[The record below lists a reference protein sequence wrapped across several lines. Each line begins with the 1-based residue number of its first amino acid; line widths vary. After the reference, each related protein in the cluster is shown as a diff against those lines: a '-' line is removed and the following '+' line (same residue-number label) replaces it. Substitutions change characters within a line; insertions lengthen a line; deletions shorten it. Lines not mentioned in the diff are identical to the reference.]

1 MVKFFYLAEPVYI
14 MVFRKR
20 TRADL
25 ARETFLEHIH
35 PIERTE
41 HIPIEKAASRILA
54 QDIVSEIDIPD
65 HRRSAMDGYAVRAD
79 DTTGASEA
87 SPVLLREGV
96 DCVRVHTGSPVPDG
110 MDAVMMIEDTLP
122 AGGTGGG
129 EDVEGAGDVED
140 GGVVEIR
147 AAVHPNKNVSLVG
160 EDVSRG
166 DTVFLAGHQIRGCDV
181 AMLAMLGIS
190 DAWVFARPH
199 VAIIPTGSE
208 LAPRSGK
215 IEDGKIR
222 ETNGLM
228 VGMYVEKWG
237 GIPDHR
243 GIVIDDPDLIR
254 NEILA
259 SVDAG
264 VDMVILCGGTSVG
277 ARDYVPGV
285 IESAGDLLVH
295 GVALSP
301 GKPAA
306 LGVIKHTRSVPAL
319 SLPGYPVACLI
330 ALIEFGRPAVMKLG
344 RVPAKPDPILRA
356 RLASK
361 IASKIGYLTY
371 TRVLVDGDVTRPVM
385 TSGAGILSSVTQ
397 SNGFVIIKEEL
408 EGLDCGDE
416 VDVILIE

>member
-1 MVKFFYLAEPVYI
+1 MVKFFYLAEPVYT
-14 MVFRKR
+14 MVFKKR

-25 ARETFLEHIH
+25 AKETFLEHVS

-41 HIPIEKAASRILA
+41 RIPIEKAASRILA
-54 QDIVSEIDIPD
+54 QDIISEINIPD
-65 HRRSAMDGYAVRAD
+65 HRRSAMDGYAVHAD

-87 SPVLLREGV
+87 NPALLRAGV
-96 DCVRVHTGSPVPDG
+96 DCIRVHTGSPVPDG
-110 MDAVMMIEDTLP
+110 MDAVMMIEDTLL
-122 AGGTGGG
+122 AG
-129 EDVEGAGDVED
+129 EDGDD
-140 GGVVEIR
+140 SGVVEIR
-147 AAVHPNKNVSLVG
+147 AAIHPNKNVSLVG

-166 DTVFLAGHQIRGCDV
+166 DTVFLTGHYIRGCDV
-181 AMLAMLGIS
+181 AMLAMLGITEIR
-190 DAWVFARPH
+190 VFARPR

-208 LAPRSGK
+208 LAPRGGK
-215 IEDGKIR
+215 IEEGKIR

-228 VGMYVEKWG
+228 VSMYVEKWG

-254 NEILA
+254 NEVLA
-259 SVDAG
+259 SIDAG
-264 VDMVILCGGTSVG
+264 ADMVILCGGTSVG

-306 LGVIKHTRSVPAL
+306 LGVIKHTHSVPAL

-330 ALIEFGRPAVMKLG
+330 ALIEFGRPAILKLE
-344 RVPAKPDPILRA
+344 RMPTKPDRILRA
-356 RLASK
+356 RLTSK

-371 TRVLVDGDVTRPVM
+371 TRVLVEGNMARPVM

-397 SNGFVIIKEEL
+397 SDGFVIIKEEL
-408 EGLDCGDE
+408 EGLDCNDE
-416 VDVILIE
+416 VNVILIE

>member
-20 TRADL
+20 TRADV
-25 ARETFLEHIH
+25 AKEIFLEHVS

-41 HIPIEKAASRILA
+41 RIPIEEAASRIIA
-54 QDIVSEIDIPD
+54 QDIVSEINIPD

-87 SPVLLREGV
+87 NPVLLRAGV
-96 DCVRVHTGSPVPDG
+96 DCMRVHTGSPVPDG

-122 AGGTGGG
+122 AGAGDMGG
-129 EDVEGAGDVED
+129 EDGAA

-147 AAVHPNKNVSLVG
+147 AAVHPNKNVSLTG

-181 AMLAMLGIS
+181 AMLAMLGINETL
-190 DAWVFARPH
+190 VFARPR

-215 IEDGKIR
+215 IEEGKIR

-228 VGMYVEKWG
+228 VSMYIEKWG

-254 NEILA
+254 NEVLA

-264 VDMVILCGGTSVG
+264 ADMVILCGGTSVG

-306 LGVIKHTRSVPAL
+306 LGVIKHTHSVPAL

-330 ALIEFGRPAVMKLG
+330 ALIEFGRPAILKLE
-344 RVPAKPDPILRA
+344 RTPAKPDRTLRA
-356 RLASK
+356 RLTSK

-371 TRVLVDGDVTRPVM
+371 TRVLVEGNTARPVM
-385 TSGAGILSSVTQ
+385 TTGAGILSSVTQ
-397 SNGFVIIKEEL
+397 SDGFVIIKEEL
-408 EGLDCGDE
+408 EGLDCDDE